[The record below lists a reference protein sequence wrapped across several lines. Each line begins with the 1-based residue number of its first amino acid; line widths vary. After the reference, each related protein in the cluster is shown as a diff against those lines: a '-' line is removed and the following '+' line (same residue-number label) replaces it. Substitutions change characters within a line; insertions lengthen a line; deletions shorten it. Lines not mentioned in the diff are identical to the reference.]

1 LKLKKKWKTCNRER
15 KNGEETAEEEEKE
28 EEEEEEEEEE
38 KRKRRKEAAAP
49 AAAVAAAEEEAA
61 EEEDKG
67 ENKTRLFFPPRHL
80 SSFPPLIPGSFISC
94 SSSSSPSFLHVLRLL
109 PAIIFCTPIY

>member
-49 AAAVAAAEEEAA
+49 AAAVAAA